1 MKIFKVIAKYGKKF
15 VGAISATMTMAVIML
30 STFAADGSE
39 YVAIQASDLEPIL
52 EGAKANAAVVIPVGV
67 GLFIISFGIGF
78 AIGILKKF
86 KKG

>member
-1 MKIFKVIAKYGKKF
+1 MKIINQVKKFGKKIMG
-15 VGAISATMTMAVIML
+15 VAVAMATIVATAVV
-30 STFAADGSE
+30 TFAADGSE